1 MSSLQHYYSEEEL
14 MAKGEFIQRL
24 EHAEWELV
32 SAIGRVF
39 DESGSAAY
47 TAQVVHDRLREF
59 MELKGVKQYASWNHE
74 A

>member
-1 MSSLQHYYSEEEL
+1 MTQAQRYYNSEEEL
-14 MAKGEFIQRL
+14 MARSEFIPRL

-47 TAQVVHDRLREF
+47 TAQVVQDRLREF
-59 MELKGVKQYASWNHE
+59 MELKGIKHE